1 MSCPVCPDVIGDSSG
16 FGGVRNRTYRD
27 DTPDFPLA
35 GKECPINSKLYYS
48 MKRKRTN
55 IVCTIGPASSSP
67 EMLHSLIDA
76 GMNVARVSFSHGSH
90 ADHAQTIA
98 RLKTASKQLGVR
110 IPILQDLSG
119 PKMRI
124 GKFLDEQVE
133 LSPNARFTL
142 TTREVIGDH
151 ATVSISYPELVADVK
166 PGNRILLA
174 DGEIE
179 LCVISTTS
187 TDIICEVIAGGVL
200 RSNKGIS
207 VPGISLQTPIPT
219 PKDLED
225 LRFGIQHGVDWI
237 AQSFIRNAAEL
248 QHLKSILAQ
257 HGSDIPIV
265 AKLEKR
271 EALDDLNNILAEA
284 DGVMVA
290 RGDLGLE
297 VPLPEV
303 PLLQKEIIRRA
314 NLVGKPV
321 ITATQMLESMIV
333 NPRPTRAEITDIANA
348 IFDGTDAL
356 MLSGETAI
364 GRYPADAVRTMAQI
378 ATATEATIDHVEHF
392 KSQPFTLEE
401 NVPDAIAHAACHT
414 AIEIGAKVIICC
426 TRTGQ
431 TARLVAKYRPSAPIA
446 VVSPYEV
453 TLRRV
458 GLFWG
463 AFPISIE
470 FAPDTDTMIASAK
483 QAVLKSGLA
492 QMGERVVIIAGVPA
506 DAPGTTNMIKA
517 DVL

>member
-1 MSCPVCPDVIGDSSG
+1 
-16 FGGVRNRTYRD
+16 
-27 DTPDFPLA
+27 
-35 GKECPINSKLYYS
+35 
-48 MKRKRTN
+48 
-55 IVCTIGPASSSP
+55 
-67 EMLHSLIDA
+67 MLRSLIEA
-76 GMNVARVSFSHGSH
+76 GMDVARVSFSHGSH

-98 RLKTASKQLGVR
+98 HLKTVSKQLGVR

-124 GKFLDEQVE
+124 GKFLDEPIE

-142 TTREVIGDH
+142 TTREVIGDLD
-151 ATVSISYPELVADVK
+151 AVSINYPELVADVK

-179 LCVISTTS
+179 LSVISTTS
-187 TDIICEVIAGGVL
+187 TDIICKVIAGGLL

-219 PKDLED
+219 PKDVED
-225 LRFGIQHGVDWI
+225 LRFGIDHGVDWI
-237 AQSFIRNAAEL
+237 AQSFIRSAADL
-248 QHLKSILAQ
+248 QNLKSILQ
-257 HGSDIPIV
+257 HHDSDIPIV

-271 EALDDLNNILAEA
+271 EALDDLDNILVEA

-303 PLLQKEIIRRA
+303 PLIQKEIIKRA

-348 IFDGTDAL
+348 ILDGTDAL

-364 GRYPADAVRTMAQI
+364 GKYPSDAVRTMAEI
-378 ATATEATIDHVEHF
+378 AMTTEATIDHVEHF
-392 KSQPFTLEE
+392 KRQPMTLEDT
-401 NVPDAIAHAACHT
+401 VPDAIAHAACHT
-414 AIEIGAKVIICC
+414 SIEIGAKVIICC

-431 TARLVAKYRPSAPIA
+431 TARLVAKYRPPAPIA
-446 VVSPYEV
+446 VVSPYEA
-453 TLRRV
+453 TLQRV
-458 GLFWG
+458 GFFWG

-492 QMGERVVIIAGVPA
+492 QMGDQVVIIAGIPA
-506 DAPGTTNMIKA
+506 DVPGTTNMIKV
-517 DVL
+517 DIL

>member
-1 MSCPVCPDVIGDSSG
+1 MQQ
-16 FGGVRNRTYRD
+16 
-27 DTPDFPLA
+27 
-35 GKECPINSKLYYS
+35 
-48 MKRKRTN
+48 KRTN

-67 EMLHSLIDA
+67 EMLRSLIEA
-76 GMNVARVSFSHGSH
+76 GMDVARVSFSHGSH

-98 RLKTASKQLGVR
+98 HLKTVSKQLGVR

-124 GKFLDEQVE
+124 GKFLDEPIE

-142 TTREVIGDH
+142 TTREVIGDLH
-151 ATVSISYPELVADVK
+151 AVSINYPELVADVK

-179 LCVISTTS
+179 LSVISTTS
-187 TDIICEVIAGGVL
+187 TDIICKVIAGGLL

-207 VPGISLQTPIPT
+207 IPGISLQTPIPT
-219 PKDLED
+219 PKDVED
-225 LRFGIQHGVDWI
+225 LRFGIDHGVDWI
-237 AQSFIRNAAEL
+237 AQSFIRSAADL
-248 QHLKSILAQ
+248 QKLKSILQ
-257 HGSDIPIV
+257 HHDSDIPIV

-271 EALDDLNNILAEA
+271 EALDDLDNILAEA

-303 PLLQKEIIRRA
+303 PLIQKEIIKRA

-333 NPRPTRAEITDIANA
+333 NPRPTRAEVTDIANA

-364 GRYPADAVRTMAQI
+364 GKYPSDAVRTMAEI
-378 ATATEATIDHVEHF
+378 AMTTEATIDHVERF
-392 KSQPFTLEE
+392 KRQPMTLEDT
-401 NVPDAIAHAACHT
+401 VPDAIAHAACHT
-414 AIEIGAKVIICC
+414 SIEIGAKVIICC
-426 TRTGQ
+426 TRTVQ
-431 TARLVAKYRPSAPIA
+431 TARLVAKYRPPAPIA
-446 VVSPYEV
+446 VVSPYEA
-453 TLRRV
+453 TLQRV
-458 GLFWG
+458 GFFWG

-470 FAPDTDTMIASAK
+470 FAPDTDTMIESAK

-492 QMGERVVIIAGVPA
+492 RIGDRVVIIAGIPA
-506 DAPGTTNMIKA
+506 DVPGSTNMIKA
-517 DVL
+517 DIL

>member
-1 MSCPVCPDVIGDSSG
+1 MQ
-16 FGGVRNRTYRD
+16 
-27 DTPDFPLA
+27 
-35 GKECPINSKLYYS
+35 
-48 MKRKRTN
+48 RKRTN

-67 EMLHSLIDA
+67 EMLRSLVGS
-76 GMNVARVSFSHGSH
+76 GMNVARISFSHGSH

-98 RLKTASKQLGVR
+98 NLKAVSKQLGVR

-124 GKFLDEQVE
+124 GKVSDEPIE
-133 LSPNARFTL
+133 LSPNAKFTL
-142 TTREVIGDH
+142 TTREILGDPN
-151 ATVSISYPELVADVK
+151 TVSIRYPELVADVK

-187 TDIICEVIAGGVL
+187 TDIICEVVAGGML

-207 VPGISLQTPIPT
+207 VPDISLQTPIPT
-219 PKDLED
+219 PKDVED
-225 LRFGIQHGVDWI
+225 LRFGIDHGVDWV
-237 AQSFIRNAAEL
+237 AQSFIRNAVDL
-248 QHLKSILAQ
+248 QNLRSIVQQ
-257 HGSDIPIV
+257 HDSDIPII

-271 EALDDLNNILAEA
+271 EALDDLDKIFTEA

-303 PLLQKEIIRRA
+303 PLIQKEIIKWA
-314 NLVGKPV
+314 NIVGKPV

-333 NPRPTRAEITDIANA
+333 NPRPTRAEVTDIANA
-348 IFDGTDAL
+348 ILDGTDAL

-364 GRYPADAVRTMAQI
+364 GKYPPDAVRTMAQV
-378 ATATEATIDHVEHF
+378 AMTTETTIDYVEYF
-392 KSQPFTLEE
+392 KRQPITLEE
-401 NVPDAIAHAACHT
+401 SVPDAIAHAACHT
-414 AIEIGAKVIICC
+414 SIEIGAKAIICC
-426 TRTGQ
+426 TRSGQ
-431 TARLVAKYRPSAPIA
+431 TARLVAKYRPPAPIA
-446 VVSPYEV
+446 VVSPYET

-463 AFPISIE
+463 AFPVSIE
-470 FAPDTDTMIASAK
+470 FAPDTDTMITSAK

-492 QMGERVVIIAGVPA
+492 QVGDPVVIIAGIPA
-506 DAPGTTNMIKA
+506 DMPGTTNMIKA
-517 DVL
+517 DIL

>member
-1 MSCPVCPDVIGDSSG
+1 MQ
-16 FGGVRNRTYRD
+16 
-27 DTPDFPLA
+27 
-35 GKECPINSKLYYS
+35 
-48 MKRKRTN
+48 RKRTN
-55 IVCTIGPASSSP
+55 IVCTIGPASNSP
-67 EMLHSLIDA
+67 EMLHSLIES
-76 GMNVARVSFSHGSH
+76 GMNIARISFSHGSH
-90 ADHAQTIA
+90 ADHAQTISH
-98 RLKTASKQLGVR
+98 LKTVSKQLGVR

-124 GKFLDEQVE
+124 GKFSDEPVE
-133 LSPNARFTL
+133 LSTNARFTL
-142 TTREVIGDH
+142 TTREVIGNFD
-151 ATVSISYPELVADVK
+151 TVSINYPELVADVK
-166 PGNRILLA
+166 PGDRILLA

-179 LCVISTTS
+179 LCVVATTS
-187 TDIICEVIAGGVL
+187 TDIICKVIAGGLL

-207 VPGISLQTPIPT
+207 VPGISLQISIPT
-219 PKDLED
+219 PKDIED
-225 LRFGIQHGVDWI
+225 LRFGIDHGVDWV
-237 AQSFIRNAAEL
+237 AQSFIRSGADL
-248 QHLKSILAQ
+248 QNLRSTLQQ
-257 HGSDIPIV
+257 HNSDIPII

-271 EALDDLNNILAEA
+271 EALDDLDSIFTEA

-303 PLLQKEIIRRA
+303 PLIQKEIIKWA

-333 NPRPTRAEITDIANA
+333 NPRPTRAEVTDIANA
-348 IFDGTDAL
+348 IIDGTDAL

-364 GRYPADAVRTMAQI
+364 GKYPSDAVRTMAQV
-378 ATATEATIDHVEHF
+378 ATTTETTIDYVEYF
-392 KSQPFTLEE
+392 KRQPITLEE
-401 NVPDAIAHAACHT
+401 SVPDAIAHAACHT
-414 AIEIGAKVIICC
+414 AIEIGAKAIICC

-446 VVSPYEV
+446 VVSPYET

-483 QAVLKSGLA
+483 QAVLKSGLV
-492 QMGERVVIIAGVPA
+492 QTGDQVVIIAGIPA
-506 DAPGTTNMIKA
+506 DVPGTTNMIKA
-517 DVL
+517 DIL

>member
-1 MSCPVCPDVIGDSSG
+1 MQQ
-16 FGGVRNRTYRD
+16 
-27 DTPDFPLA
+27 
-35 GKECPINSKLYYS
+35 
-48 MKRKRTN
+48 KRTN
-55 IVCTIGPASSSP
+55 IVCTIGPASNSP
-67 EMLHSLIDA
+67 EMLRSLIEA
-76 GMNVARVSFSHGSH
+76 GMDVARVSFSHGSH

-98 RLKTASKQLGVR
+98 HLKTVSKQLGVR

-124 GKFLDEQVE
+124 GKFLDEPIE

-142 TTREVIGDH
+142 TTREVISDLD
-151 ATVSISYPELVADVK
+151 AVSINYPELVADIK

-179 LCVISTTS
+179 LSVISTTS
-187 TDIICEVIAGGVL
+187 TDIISKVIAGGLL

-219 PKDLED
+219 PKDVED
-225 LRFGIQHGVDWI
+225 LRFGIDHGVDWI
-237 AQSFIRNAAEL
+237 AQSFIRSAADL
-248 QHLKSILAQ
+248 QNLKSILQ
-257 HGSDIPIV
+257 HHDSDIPIV

-271 EALDDLNNILAEA
+271 EALDDLDNILVEA

-303 PLLQKEIIRRA
+303 PLIQKEIIKRA

-333 NPRPTRAEITDIANA
+333 NPRPTRAEVTDIANA

-364 GRYPADAVRTMAQI
+364 GKYPSDAVRTMAQV
-378 ATATEATIDHVEHF
+378 AMTTETTIDYVEYF
-392 KSQPFTLEE
+392 KRQPITLEE
-401 NVPDAIAHAACHT
+401 SVPDAIAHAACHT
-414 AIEIGAKVIICC
+414 SIEIGAKAIICC
-426 TRTGQ
+426 TRSGQ
-431 TARLVAKYRPSAPIA
+431 TARLVAKYRPPAPIA
-446 VVSPYEV
+446 VVSPYET
-453 TLRRV
+453 TLRRAA
-458 GLFWG
+458 LFWG

-492 QMGERVVIIAGVPA
+492 QMGDRVVIIAGIPA
-506 DAPGTTNMIKA
+506 DVPGTTNMIKV
-517 DVL
+517 DIL

>member
-1 MSCPVCPDVIGDSSG
+1 MQQ
-16 FGGVRNRTYRD
+16 
-27 DTPDFPLA
+27 
-35 GKECPINSKLYYS
+35 
-48 MKRKRTN
+48 KRTN
-55 IVCTIGPASSSP
+55 IVCTIGPASNSP
-67 EMLHSLIDA
+67 EMLRPLIEA
-76 GMNVARVSFSHGSH
+76 GMDVARVSFSHGSH

-98 RLKTASKQLGVR
+98 HLKTVSKQLGVR

-124 GKFLDEQVE
+124 GKFLDEPIE

-142 TTREVIGDH
+142 TTREVMGDLD
-151 ATVSISYPELVADVK
+151 AVSINYPELVADVK

-179 LCVISTTS
+179 LSVISTTS
-187 TDIICEVIAGGVL
+187 TDIISKVIAGGLL

-219 PKDLED
+219 PKDVED
-225 LRFGIQHGVDWI
+225 LRFGIDHGVGWI
-237 AQSFIRNAAEL
+237 AQSFIRSAADL
-248 QHLKSILAQ
+248 QNLKSILQ
-257 HGSDIPIV
+257 HHDSDMPIV

-271 EALDDLNNILAEA
+271 EALDDLDNILAEA

-303 PLLQKEIIRRA
+303 PLIQKEIIKCA

-333 NPRPTRAEITDIANA
+333 NPRPTRAEVTDIANA

-364 GRYPADAVRTMAQI
+364 GKYPSDAVRTMAEI
-378 ATATEATIDHVEHF
+378 AMTTEATIDYVELF
-392 KSQPFTLEE
+392 KRQPMTLEDS
-401 NVPDAIAHAACHT
+401 VPDAIAHAACHT
-414 AIEIGAKVIICC
+414 SIEIGAKVIICC
-426 TRTGQ
+426 TRTSQ
-431 TARLVAKYRPSAPIA
+431 TARLVAKYRPPAPIA
-446 VVSPYEV
+446 VVSPYEA

-458 GLFWG
+458 GFFLG
-463 AFPISIE
+463 CIPY
-470 FAPDTDTMIASAK
+470 
-483 QAVLKSGLA
+483 L
-492 QMGERVVIIAGVPA
+492 
-506 DAPGTTNMIKA
+506 N
-517 DVL
+517 